1 MVRYSVSKDFQS
13 VPRVRYFV
21 GDFMPK
27 KVFKSDMSVK
37 ELDSL
42 IRELQKYNDD
52 LPNKFKKLVSELL
65 QKGVDVSKARISDSP
80 LGKYVTVTTN
90 ISSEKMGCKGIL
102 LAKGAVKEQDG
113 YAPFSILL
121 AIEFGSGIHYNP
133 TPNPL
138 SAEMGYGVGTFP
150 GQVHA
155 FQSEGWMYWDEK
167 AQEWRHTYGVKATMP
182 LYNADIEIIQ
192 NVIRIAKEV
201 FR

>member
-1 MVRYSVSKDFQS
+1 MA
-13 VPRVRYFV
+13 
-21 GDFMPK
+21 K
-27 KVFKSDMSVK
+27 KVFKADLSVK
-37 ELDSL
+37 GVEALKRQLLQYKDSL
-42 IRELQKYNDD
+42 SIKCEN
-52 LPNKFKKLVSELL
+52 LVYRLL
-65 QKGVDVSKARISDSP
+65 QSGVAVSQAKISESP

-90 ISSEKMGCKGIL
+90 ISADKMGCKGIL

-121 AIEFGSGIHYNP
+121 AIEFGSGVHFNP
-133 TPNPL
+133 IPNPL

-182 LYNADIEIIQ
+182 LYNADMEIIQ
-192 NVIRIAKEV
+192 NVVKFAKEV
-201 FR
+201 FG